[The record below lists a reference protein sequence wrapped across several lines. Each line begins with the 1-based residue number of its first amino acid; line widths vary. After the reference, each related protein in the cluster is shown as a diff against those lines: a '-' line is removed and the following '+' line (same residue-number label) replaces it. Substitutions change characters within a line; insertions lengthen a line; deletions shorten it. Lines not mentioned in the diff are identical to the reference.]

1 MWVKRA
7 IDGIALVTI
16 LLQCGV
22 ATSSFTSNSFTSNSF
37 TSNSFTSNMGRF
49 LAKINLSLMT
59 KGRFIVRLIFTQ
71 EV

>member
-7 IDGIALVTI
+7 IDDIALVTI

-22 ATSSFTSNSFTSNSF
+22 ATSSF